1 MSDLISNS
9 QKPIGAVMVLGGGI
23 AGMQASLDL
32 ADQGFKVYLVE
43 KKSAIGGKM
52 AQLDKTFPTNDCAM
66 CTISPKLVETGR
78 HPNIQLMTNSELM
91 GVSGQAGNFSII
103 IQQQPRYIDPTKC
116 VACGDCVKVCPVIR
130 PDQFNQSL
138 NTCRAAYKLYP
149 QAVPNAYA
157 IEKRGIAPCRDACPA
172 GQRAQGY
179 IALIREGRWQ
189 DAMRVIKMDNPFPG
203 ICGRICNHRCETA
216 CNRGLVDEPI
226 NIRALKRFV
235 TDQVYN
241 LPRPPIQPALISHPD
256 QRVAIIGA
264 GPCGLTAAQDII
276 QSGFPV
282 TVFEAMPVAGGMLRL
297 GVPEFRLPAPIIER
311 EVQDIIEL
319 GVELRL
325 NTQVNNLDDLFDA
338 GYLAVLIAVG
348 AHEGIR
354 LPIPGAN
361 LDGVLI
367 NTRFLRDVRLGKY
380 QITSTDLETN
390 EAIPPLGKH
399 VLVLGGGN
407 VAIDVARTAVRLG
420 CQVSM
425 AYLES
430 QENMPAHPW
439 EVEAAQAEGIILYPQ
454 RSFERILGDSNGH
467 VAGVECQH
475 VSAFS
480 FDETGRLNVEKV
492 SDSNHILQCDTVIF
506 SVGQRAGLAFIPDDA
521 GVGLTTRKT
530 IAVNPNTF
538 AATRPGV
545 FAAGDSVSGTA
556 FVIEAVDSGHKSA
569 QAIIRYLRGDHLE
582 PPPKPELPVVHLEP
596 AEIQDRITKGEIKL
610 QPRIPLPELPVD
622 QRTSNF
628 VEVETG
634 YDEVSAQAEAARC
647 LACGICSECMSC
659 VFACGV
665 NAINHDM
672 PATQEQIEVGAIILT
687 PGYEV
692 YPAELSEE
700 YGFGRYPNVLT
711 SLQFE
716 RMLSA
721 SGPTLGHIQR
731 PSDEKIPD
739 RIAFLQCVGSRD
751 KEHDYCSSVCCM
763 VSTKEAIMAK
773 EHEHHLDI
781 HIFMMDMRA
790 FSKGYSSYY
799 ERATQVYGIQ
809 YTRCRISALHQD
821 PTTHDLII
829 TYQDESGHRFI
840 ESYNLVVLSVGM
852 QIPSATRA
860 LGSLLEIELDQYGFC
875 RTPGPNPL
883 ESSRPG
889 IFAAGPFR
897 EPKDIPES
905 VIEASAAAA
914 SAACLVSPARFSLT
928 TQIEFPP
935 ERDVRSE
942 QPRIGVFV
950 CHCGS
955 NIAGYLDVPAV
966 TEYAGL
972 LPNVAHAESNLYT
985 CSQDSIHH
993 ITEQIREHNLNR
1005 VVVASCTPRTH
1016 EPLFQD
1022 SLRAAGLNPYLF
1034 EMANIRNHCSWVHS
1048 SDRPAATQK
1057 ARDLV
1062 RMATARATL
1071 LEPQPTIQVPVD
1083 HTALVIGAGAAGMTA
1098 AIALSQQGFPVHL
1111 VDRASEPGG
1120 NLRFLFTAP
1129 PHVTTDHPRHPQMI
1143 LQSLIEQVNA
1153 DPGITLHLNS
1163 AILSTRGFT
1172 GNFVSTLLNGNGQRV
1187 DISHGATILAT
1198 GAVEY
1203 RGPEYGYGTDHRIC
1217 TQQELEAQLNAY
1229 QNHKPGISLP
1239 DSVVMIQCIGPAE
1252 HTCTRI
1258 CCTSA
1263 IKNALKIKEL
1273 QPTAQVVILY
1283 KDIRTYG
1290 LQEQLYTQARRNG
1303 VLFIRYD
1310 GATRPQLTGNGDLS
1324 QPLSVQIWEPHLK
1337 QMVSLHPEVLVLS
1350 MPAVPQPDAH
1360 EIAARFKVPADA
1372 SGFLLEAHVKLRPVD
1387 FASDGIFMAGMA
1399 HYPKTLD
1406 ESLIQAQ
1413 AAAARAARILSRQTI
1428 SAGGRVAVVNPSL
1441 CTGCLTC
1448 VRICPFHVPV
1458 ISPDLIG
1465 VGGIRGAAQIEAA
1478 VCQGCGSCAAE
1489 CPARAITLMH
1499 YTDSQMI
1506 AKVGALL
1513 ELNSSL
1519 IPLAEIAV
1527 ALPDPMPF
1535 GGEI

>member
-1 MSDLISNS
+1 MTGRPE
-9 QKPIGAVMVLGGGI
+9 KPIGAVMVLGGGI

-32 ADQGFKVYLVE
+32 ADQGFKVFLVE
-43 KKSAIGGKM
+43 KQSAIGGKM

-78 HPNIQLMTNSELM
+78 HPNIQLMTNSEL
-91 GVSGQAGNFSII
+91 VSASGQAGNFTIDI
-103 IQQQPRYIDPTKC
+103 LHQPRYIDPSKC
-116 VACGDCVKVCPVIR
+116 VACGDCAKVCPVIR

-138 NTCRAAYKLYP
+138 NDCRAAYKLYP

-235 TDQVYN
+235 TDQVYAE
-241 LPRPPIQPALISHPD
+241 PRQDVQPIPITHPE
-256 QRVAIIGA
+256 QRIAIIGA

-276 QSGFPV
+276 QEGFPV

-297 GVPEFRLPAPIIER
+297 GVPEFRLPAEIIER
-311 EVQDIIEL
+311 EVRDIIDL

-325 NTQVNNLDDLFDA
+325 NTQVNNLDDLFAA
-338 GYLAVLIAVG
+338 GFSAVLIAVG

-361 LDGVLI
+361 LEGVLI

-380 QITSTDLETN
+380 QVTSDGLQSDPD
-390 EAIPPLGKH
+390 APQLGKH

-407 VAIDVARTAVRLG
+407 VAIDVARSAVRLG

-425 AYLES
+425 ACLEG
-430 QENMPAHPW
+430 QDQMPAHPW
-439 EVEAAQAEGIILYPQ
+439 EVEAALAEGITIYPK
-454 RSFERILGDSNGH
+454 RSFERVVGDQKDH
-467 VAGVECQH
+467 VSGVECMH

-480 FDETGRLNVEKV
+480 FDETGRLNVDKV
-492 SDSNHILQCDTVIF
+492 NDSNHVLPCDTVIF

-569 QAIIRYLRGDHLE
+569 QAIIRYLQGDRLE
-582 PPPKPELPVVHLEP
+582 PHPKPELPVVHLEP
-596 AEIQDRITKGEIKL
+596 SEIQERLLKGDIKL
-610 QPRIPLPELPVD
+610 QPRIPLPELPVE
-622 QRTSNF
+622 QRMNNF
-628 VEVETG
+628 VEVESG
-634 YDEVSAQAEAARC
+634 YDEASAQAEASRC

-665 NAINHDM
+665 NAIDHDM
-672 PATQEQIEVGAIILT
+672 PAVQEQLQVGAIILT

-692 YPAELSEE
+692 YPAELSAE

-731 PSDEKIPD
+731 PSDNKTPD

-751 KEHDYCSSVCCM
+751 KDHDYCSSVCCM

-773 EHEHHLDI
+773 EHERHLDI

-790 FSKGYSSYY
+790 FSKGYSAYY
-799 ERATQVYGIQ
+799 DRATQAYGIQ

-821 PTTHDLII
+821 PASHDLIV
-829 TYQDESGHRFI
+829 TYQDESGGRYSEAF
-840 ESYNLVVLSVGM
+840 NMVVLSVGM
-852 QIPSATRA
+852 QIPASTRA
-860 LGSLLEIELDQYGFC
+860 LGGLLDIELDHYGFC
-875 RTPGPNPL
+875 HSPSLNPL
-883 ESSRPG
+883 ETSRPG
-889 IFAAGPFR
+889 VFAAGPFR

-935 ERDVRSE
+935 ERDVRGE
-942 QPRIGVFV
+942 QPRVGIFV

-955 NIAGYLDVPAV
+955 NIGGYLDVPAV
-966 TEYAGL
+966 TEYAAS
-972 LPNVAHAESNLYT
+972 LPNVVHAENNLYT
-985 CSQDSIHH
+985 CSQDSIRH
-993 ITEQIREHNLNR
+993 ITEQIREHDLNR

-1048 SDRPAATQK
+1048 SDRAAATQK
-1057 ARDLV
+1057 AKELV
-1062 RMATARATL
+1062 HMAEARAAL
-1071 LEPQPTIQVPVD
+1071 LEPQSTIQVPVE

-1098 AIALSQQGFPVHL
+1098 AISLSQQGFPVHL
-1111 VDRASEPGG
+1111 VERSAEPGG
-1120 NLRFLFTAP
+1120 NLRHLLTAP
-1129 PHVTTDHPRHPQMI
+1129 LHIPPDHPRHPQMV
-1143 LQSLIEQVNA
+1143 LRSLVQQVQS

-1163 AILSTRGFT
+1163 EILSTRGFT
-1172 GNFVSTLLNGNGQRV
+1172 GNFISTLRSADGSRTEL
-1187 DISHGATILAT
+1187 SHGATILAT

-1203 RGPEYGYGTDHRIC
+1203 RGTDYGYGSDARIL
-1217 TQQELEAQLNAY
+1217 TQQQFEAQYFTDLTRVDEP
-1229 QNHKPGISLP
+1229 KLP
-1239 DSVVMIQCIGPAE
+1239 SSVLMIQCIGPAE
-1252 HTCTRI
+1252 TTCTRI

-1263 IKNALKIKEL
+1263 IKNALILKDKNPQAE
-1273 QPTAQVVILY
+1273 VVILY

-1290 LQEQLYTQARRNG
+1290 LHEQLYTEARRRG
-1303 VLFIRYD
+1303 VIFIHYD
-1310 GATRPQLTGNGDLS
+1310 ATTRPQVSGHGCS
-1324 QPLSVQIWEPHLK
+1324 GKPLSVQVWEPHLK
-1337 QMVSLHPEVLVLS
+1337 RTILINPDLLILS
-1350 MPAVPQPDAH
+1350 MPAIPQPDAH
-1360 EIAARFKVPADA
+1360 ELAARFKVPADA

-1387 FASDGIFMAGMA
+1387 FSSDGIFMAGMA
-1399 HYPKTLD
+1399 HYPKSLD
-1406 ESLIQAQ
+1406 ESLVQAQ

-1428 SAGGRVAVVNPSL
+1428 PAGGRVAVVNPAL

-1458 ISPDLIG
+1458 ISPDLVG

-1478 VCQGCGSCAAE
+1478 ICQGCGSCAAE
-1489 CPARAITLMH
+1489 CPARAIQLMH

-1506 AKVGALL
+1506 AKVEALFDP
-1513 ELNSSL
+1513 NISL
-1519 IPLAEIAV
+1519 IPLGEIAV
-1527 ALPDPMPF
+1527 AEPDTMPL
-1535 GGEI
+1535 GEVI